1 MFNIN
6 YALDFL
12 EQKLVINDKP
22 LPNARHPEI
31 IFCGLSGVPIDR
43 LYVKRV
49 VYSLKDYDSWEHI
62 TADTDFLFDYSQDM
76 KEIIINA
83 FNYDGSPYT
92 AIYSVMLDDG
102 EPHFSVEKGILV
114 NNSISWNY
122 FAMKMTEQ

>member
-31 IFCGLSGVPIDR
+31 VFCGLSGVPIDR

-49 VYSLKDYDSWEHI
+49 VYSIKDYDSWEHI
-62 TADTDFLFDYSQDM
+62 VFDVNSLFDYNQKMKDM
-76 KEIIINA
+76 LINSFS
-83 FNYDGSPYT
+83 FNGSPYT